1 MTTNVFTDLTDHAL
15 TALEGDNWREN
26 PDTWSSTSTT
36 FVRENDL
43 SFTLDLDEEPSF
55 VRRQRRERERLL
67 NELEALLL
75 SLDAFDV
82 PFSLIKFPVVP
93 KPISDIDV
101 LIPSRV
107 HRRDAFE
114 DAGFRLQNRT
124 EPHREAYVKEFDDG
138 LITFDVH
145 TKASWRRVE
154 YLDSARLVEEH
165 ATHTLPKGTQCPVP
179 QPKHDLLII
188 AAHSMYDEGAV
199 SLFEALYGYYLIH
212 EMDADVQSAASIADR
227 YNWQP
232 VFTRFC
238 ALAEAVGTG
247 TPGVDPSSFPYR
259 VPTWDVVESRIDKMG
274 RDARDG
280 RFLTVG
286 RELIGYPQDIVVHV
300 FEDRLG
306 ISLVPFFQTI
316 TDLKRRFAG
325 STRQ

>member
-1 MTTNVFTDLTDHAL
+1 MTTTVFTDRTDRAL
-15 TALEGDNWREN
+15 TAIEGENWRDD
-26 PDTWSSTSTT
+26 PDTWSSSTVA

-43 SFTLDLDEEPSF
+43 SFVLDLDAEPSF
-55 VRRQRRERERLL
+55 VRQQRRERDRLL
-67 NELEALLL
+67 DELDGVKSSLEA
-75 SLDAFDV
+75 FGV

-93 KPISDIDV
+93 KPIGDIDV
-101 LIPSRV
+101 LVPSRV

-145 TKASWRRVE
+145 TRASWRRVE

-165 ATHTLPKGTQCPVP
+165 VTHTLPGGTQCPVP
-179 QPKHDLLII
+179 RPAHDLLVI

-199 SLFEALYGYYLIH
+199 SLFEALYGYHLIH

-227 YNWQP
+227 YNWRP
-232 VFTRFC
+232 VFVRFC

-247 TPGVDPSSFPYR
+247 SPDVDPSSFPHR
-259 VPTWDVVESRIDKMG
+259 VPTRDLVGSRIGKTG
-274 RDARDG
+274 RDVRDG

-300 FEDRLG
+300 FEDRFG
-306 ISLVPFFQTI
+306 ISLVPFFRAI

-325 STRQ
+325 SPR